1 MGDFNAKVGC
11 EKHGKTVTGKFAW
24 NNLFLYRKQTGWKT
38 LKPEADANSDHNP
51 VTTNIKIYLRA
62 LKHPKRKPRF
72 VLDTLKNPDIS
83 ADFSKAVFENLPKN
97 QIQENSQIQ
106 WTNLKTSIITA
117 ANNVIPKKSKIKQP
131 HWITDEI
138 KSLLPKRRQFKS
150 DQEKYKKID
159 KEIQKQCKC
168 AK

>member
-1 MGDFNAKVGC
+1 LQIP
-11 EKHGKTVTGKFAW
+11 KFI
-24 NNLFLYRKQTGWKT
+24 
-38 LKPEADANSDHNP
+38 S
-51 VTTNIKIYLRA
+51 RA

-117 ANNVIPKKSKIKQP
+117 VNNVTPKESKKIKQP
-131 HWITDEI
+131 HWVTDEI
-138 KSLLPKRRQFKS
+138 KSLLHERR
-150 DQEKYKKID
+150 
-159 KEIQKQCKC
+159 
-168 AK
+168 

>member
-1 MGDFNAKVGC
+1 MTILPSIVVSQQCCEQTIEEFYDSLDELYSNCKSQEIDILMGDFNAKVGC

-97 QIQENSQIQ
+97 QIQENS
-106 WTNLKTSIITA
+106 
-117 ANNVIPKKSKIKQP
+117 
-131 HWITDEI
+131 
-138 KSLLPKRRQFKS
+138 
-150 DQEKYKKID
+150 
-159 KEIQKQCKC
+159 
-168 AK
+168 